1 MLKKY
6 LLYFFVMFFFSTF
19 IISNASNS
27 FAQASENEPPKNE
40 DRAKTVF
47 SLTDL
52 YRIALQYAEQIKIAE
67 KELFIAEKDEDRA
80 FAVLVPS
87 LTAFGEYKRYDE
99 EKISLPESSHA
110 WGARLDQSFTL
121 NGRELTGFQMAKDNI
136 EKSRF
141 DLDATR
147 NAYLFNI
154 AAAYYTV
161 LKNQKG
167 LEIAKSD
174 LERLTVYKEAIQ
186 VRLDLKDTPKTELYR
201 AEAELSGSETA
212 LVAATNRLRYSRIS
226 LARLVQMPRG
236 YELEL
241 PDKIKSDR
249 VYPSTDELIKHA
261 LAKRVDLKS
270 LYMANKI
277 SESEIEYYQG
287 AHWPTLSVEG
297 VYTGMGS
304 EPERFYPDEDSIH
317 VGLSMNFPIYEGGL
331 RSAEVGQARARNR
344 QVELKLKD
352 FTKQVTVEVEQT
364 WLELKTADS
373 AMDSLEDRLKSAQE
387 NYTAVSERYQHGL
400 ADSLDVIDANS
411 LLLQSEK
418 GLLEAKYNYMLSVL
432 NLERAEGIFLDNIRE
447 KIRKQSPEQDRES
460 DNNEKEYEGEDE

>member
-1 MLKKY
+1 MSNKY
-6 LLYFFVMFFFSTF
+6 LLYFLILIIYSITITSGST
-19 IISNASNS
+19 
-27 FAQASENEPPKNE
+27 AQTLKSEASENEKNT
-40 DRAKTVF
+40 KTVF
-47 SLTDL
+47 SLVDL
-52 YRIALQYAEQIKIAE
+52 YGIALQYAEQIKIAE
-67 KELFIAEKDEDRA
+67 KELLIAEKDEDRA

-110 WGARLDQSFTL
+110 WGARLDQRFTL

-147 NAYLFNI
+147 NTYLFNV

-174 LERLTVYKEAIQ
+174 LERLTAYKEAIQ
-186 VRLDLKDTPKTELYR
+186 LRLDLKDTPKTELYR
-201 AEAELSGSETA
+201 AEAELSGSETT
-212 LVAATNRLRYSRIS
+212 LMATKNSLRYARIS
-226 LARLVQMPRG
+226 LARLVKLPQD

-249 VYPSTDELIKHA
+249 VYPPLDELIQNA

-270 LYMANKI
+270 LYMADKI
-277 SESEIEYYQG
+277 SESAIDYYKG
-287 AHWPTLSVEG
+287 AHWPTLSIEG

-304 EPERFYPDEDSIH
+304 EPEPFYPDEDSLH

-331 RSAEVGQARARNR
+331 RSAEVGQARARKR
-344 QVELKLKD
+344 QVELQLKD
-352 FTKQVTVEVEQT
+352 FSKQVAVDVEQT
-364 WLELKTADS
+364 WLELKTSESSMA
-373 AMDSLEDRLKSAQE
+373 SLEDRLKSAQE
-387 NYTAVSERYQHGL
+387 NFTAVSQRYKHGL
-400 ADSLDVIDANS
+400 ADSLDVIDANT
-411 LLLQSEK
+411 LLLRSER

-447 KIRKQSPEQDRES
+447 KIRKNSPDQNMES
-460 DNNEKEYEGEDE
+460 NNNDKKYEGEDEQP

>member
-1 MLKKY
+1 MSKKY
-6 LLYFFVMFFFSTF
+6 LLYVFVLFFYSTS
-19 IISNASNS
+19 IISNASS
-27 FAQASENEPPKNE
+27 QTLENDSQINE
-40 DRAKTVF
+40 ENTKTVF
-47 SLTDL
+47 SLVDL
-52 YRIALQYAEQIKIAE
+52 YGIALQHAEQIKIAE
-67 KELFIAEKDEDRA
+67 KELLIAEKDEDRA

-87 LTAFGEYKRYDE
+87 LNAFGEYKRYDE

-147 NAYLFNI
+147 NAYLFNV

-174 LERLTVYKEAIQ
+174 LERLTAYKEAIQ
-186 VRLDLKDTPKTELYR
+186 LRLDLKDTPKTELFR
-201 AEAELSGSETA
+201 AEAELSGSETT
-212 LVAATNRLRYSRIS
+212 LMATENSLRYARIS
-226 LARLVQMPRG
+226 LARLVKLPQN
-236 YELEL
+236 YKLEL

-249 VYPSTDELIKHA
+249 AYPSLDKLVQNA

-270 LYMANKI
+270 LYMADKI
-277 SESEIEYYQG
+277 SESEIDYYKG
-287 AHWPTLSVEG
+287 AHWPTLSIEG

-304 EPERFYPDEDSIH
+304 EPEHFYPDEDSLH

-331 RSAEVGQARARNR
+331 RSAEVGQAQARKR
-344 QVELKLKD
+344 QVELQLKD
-352 FTKQVTVEVEQT
+352 FSKQVAVDVEQT
-364 WLELKTADS
+364 WLELKTSESSMA
-373 AMDSLEDRLKSAQE
+373 SLEDRLKSAQE
-387 NYTAVSERYQHGL
+387 NFTAVSQRYKHGL
-400 ADSLDVIDANS
+400 ADSLDVIDANT
-411 LLLQSEK
+411 LLLRSER

-432 NLERAEGIFLDNIRE
+432 NLERAEGIFLDSIRE
-447 KIRKQSPEQDRES
+447 KIQEQSPDQNMES
-460 DNNEKEYEGEDE
+460 NNNEKEYEGEDEQP